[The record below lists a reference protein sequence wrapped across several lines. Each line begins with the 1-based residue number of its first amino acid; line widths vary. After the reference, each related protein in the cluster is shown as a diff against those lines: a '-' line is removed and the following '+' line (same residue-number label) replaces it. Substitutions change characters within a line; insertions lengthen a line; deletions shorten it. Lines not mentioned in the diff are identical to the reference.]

1 MVRPL
6 RNVQQV
12 DLQAAI
18 KETAWQQIAESGAA
32 SLSLRSI
39 ARALGITAPAIYNYF
54 PRRDDLVTAMI
65 IDAYTSFGDALIA
78 ARDVIS
84 TDDLPG
90 RLIAIGS
97 AYRQWALHYPQRYH
111 LIFGTP
117 IPGYVA
123 PMEKVQPFAARSLGV
138 LVSVVEA
145 LRQAGELNSNGFP
158 KASAEFEPYNENW
171 KNHVGKVNF
180 LSQSVA
186 ILIWC
191 QVHGMVSL
199 EIAGSLQPFDVS
211 EDALYFYQLNQI
223 NKQFIIQK
231 GYRFLQ
237 DS

>member
-6 RNVQQV
+6 RNAQQV
-12 DLQAAI
+12 NLQAAI
-18 KETAWQQIAESGAA
+18 KETAWQQIAESGAS

-65 IDAYTSFGDALIA
+65 IDAYTSFGDGLIA

-84 TDDLPG
+84 IDDRPG
-90 RLIAIGS
+90 RLIAIGI
-97 AYRQWALHYPQRYH
+97 AYRQWAIEYPQRYH

-145 LRQAGELNSNGFP
+145 LRQAGELISHGFP
-158 KASAEFEPYNENW
+158 KMSAEFEPDFENW
-171 KNHVGKVNF
+171 KNHVGNVNA
-180 LSQSVA
+180 LSRSVA
-186 ILIWC
+186 VLIWC

-231 GYRFLQ
+231 
-237 DS
+237 

>member
-6 RNVQQV
+6 RNAQQV

-18 KETAWQQIAESGAA
+18 KETAWQQIAESGAS

-54 PRRDDLVTAMI
+54 PRRDDLVTEMI
-65 IDAYTSFGDALIA
+65 IDAYNSFGDVLIA
-78 ARDVIS
+78 ARDAMS
-84 TDDLPG
+84 TDDLSG
-90 RLIAIGS
+90 RLIAIGI
-97 AYRQWALHYPQRYH
+97 AYRQWALDYPQRYH

-117 IPGYVA
+117 IPGYIA

-145 LRQAGELNSNGFP
+145 LRHAGALNSYGFP
-158 KASAEFEPYNENW
+158 KISAEFESDFENW
-171 KNHVGKVNF
+171 NNTVGKANA
-180 LSQSVA
+180 LCRSVA
-186 ILIWC
+186 VLIWC
-191 QVHGMVSL
+191 QVHGLVSL

-211 EDALYFYQLNQI
+211 CDALYLYQLNQI

-231 GYRFLQ
+231 
-237 DS
+237 